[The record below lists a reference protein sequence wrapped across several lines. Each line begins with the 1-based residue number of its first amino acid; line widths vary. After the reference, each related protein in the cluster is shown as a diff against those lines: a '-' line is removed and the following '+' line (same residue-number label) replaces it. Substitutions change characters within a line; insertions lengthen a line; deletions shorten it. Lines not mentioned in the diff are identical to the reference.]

1 MEQIISMIKI
11 KDVNVETP
19 KHGIDFYKDNYV
31 TFVDEYTDYLRSTD
45 TRYIPCFYFYKGDTI
60 IGQSLQW
67 YGEYTEQEINLLRQF
82 ITPETVV
89 YDIGANIGYHTLGL
103 AERAKHC
110 YAFEPNRK
118 NYHLLKLNT
127 AHNKNI
133 TIYDYAISDDIGVCQ
148 IEDFPLGSEGNF
160 GECKITEDGQLCDM
174 TYIDYLVRTGVIQAP
189 QLVKIDVEGH
199 EWHVIQGMDQ
209 TIKNHLPV
217 IFYENMHGSDLGK
230 IYDYLTQ
237 LAYKVYWFPCMNYNP
252 QNHKRE
258 QRNIFGQGGVM
269 NAIAIPFHIEAKTNL
284 PEIISNTDTWAEAV
298 SRIQNA
304 KQN

>member
-1 MEQIISMIKI
+1 MDITSHIKI
-11 KDVNVETP
+11 KEIPVTIPRHEL
-19 KHGIDFYKDNYV
+19 GYYKDTYSLL
-31 TFVDEYTDYLRSTD
+31 VDSYTDYIVGTD
-45 TRYIPCFYFYKGDTI
+45 TRYTPCFYFYKGDTI

-82 ITPETVV
+82 IHKQCVV

-103 AERAKHC
+103 AENAKHV
-110 YAFEPNRK
+110 YAFEPNDK
-118 NYHLLKLNT
+118 NYHLLQLNT
-127 AHNKNI
+127 QYQKNV
-133 TIYDYAISDDIGVCQ
+133 TIFDYAISDDIGVCQ

-174 TYIDYLVRTGVIQAP
+174 TYIDYLVRTKIIEPP

-199 EWHVIQGMDQ
+199 EWHVIQGMDE
-209 TIKNHLPV
+209 TIKNNLPV
-217 IFYENMHGSDLGK
+217 IFYENMHGNDLGK

-252 QNHKRE
+252 HNHKRE

-269 NAIAIPFHIEAKTNL
+269 NALAIPFHMDVKTNL
-284 PEIISNTDTWAEAV
+284 PEMISSTDTWEDTIK
-298 SRIQNA
+298 RLQNA
-304 KQN
+304 KQD